1 VSSLSSHRRP
11 PVRRHLADRGPAA
24 THELSLRAGRKR
36 HSRRRKSSPLDE
48 FLWDGFDEAQEVE
61 AFSVSFDQPDVD
73 AVVLVDARSC
83 HVLVIE

>member
-1 VSSLSSHRRP
+1 M
-11 PVRRHLADRGPAA
+11 
-24 THELSLRAGRKR
+24 
-36 HSRRRKSSPLDE
+36 RRKSSPLDE